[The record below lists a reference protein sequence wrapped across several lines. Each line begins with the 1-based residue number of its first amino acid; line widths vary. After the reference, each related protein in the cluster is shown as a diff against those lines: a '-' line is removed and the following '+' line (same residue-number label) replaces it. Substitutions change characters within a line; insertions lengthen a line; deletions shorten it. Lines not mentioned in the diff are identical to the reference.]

1 MKVESQTGK
10 NYSDCTE
17 IIDTLFKMPV
27 KMPAKDLDRY
37 ITKEWRKI

>member
-10 NYSDCTE
+10 NYSDCTK

-27 KMPAKDLDRY
+27 KMTAKDLDRY